1 MFSISE
7 VVGKLGSMP
16 QIVSVYIP
24 DESDIRTFYEEESR
38 VSTISDMPMENEAMA
53 VSKSRKHHLIV
64 VFTEGLGNSPHHEVV
79 MKDGDGNLVGWDVP
93 PGLEYEVEGRDDL
106 VWMSED
112 FVIDPS
118 AMEGEIRVVL
128 VAQRLTVIGEDDGVR
143 DPVAM
148 FPSPSTDMMIR
159 ERYGITLDSRCATA
173 IVGFDEV

>member
-64 VFTEGLGNSPHHEVV
+64 VYSIKSRSVEDHNPLNSYQ
-79 MKDGDGNLVGWDVP
+79 NF
-93 PGLEYEVEGRDDL
+93 Y
-106 VWMSED
+106 S
-112 FVIDPS
+112 
-118 AMEGEIRVVL
+118 IR
-128 VAQRLTVIGEDDGVR
+128 
-143 DPVAM
+143 
-148 FPSPSTDMMIR
+148 
-159 ERYGITLDSRCATA
+159 
-173 IVGFDEV
+173 

>member
-64 VFTEGLGNSPHHEVV
+64 VFTEGLENSPHHEVV

-128 VAQRLTVIGEDDGVR
+128 VAQRLTVIG
-143 DPVAM
+143 
-148 FPSPSTDMMIR
+148 
-159 ERYGITLDSRCATA
+159 
-173 IVGFDEV
+173 

>member
-7 VVGKLGSMP
+7 VVGKLRSMP

-24 DESDIRTFYEEESR
+24 DESDIRIFYEEESR
-38 VSTISDMPMENEAMA
+38 VSTISDMA

-64 VFTEGLGNSPHHEVV
+64 VFTEGLENSPHHEVV

-159 ERYGITLDSRCATA
+159 EMYGITLDSRCATA